1 MKGSACACPHAGLE
15 WMLSSSSE
23 LTWGVLHAA
32 LNGGLPAIDQS
43 QREEVDANCWS
54 SDQGQGHCLIA
65 RPGVFDWRLICFR
78 FTRFTMVAYSPRL
91 WLMAAGETSS
101 TSIKN

>member
-78 FTRFTMVAYSPRL
+78 FLTAAINSPMPL
-91 WLMAAGETSS
+91 SHGTTKEKVKKS
-101 TSIKN
+101 